1 MRMQPESSWHES
13 YPGARRVQALIWTLI
28 AGTGVLDALLFA
40 AEGMAL
46 RPDWYFAAL
55 VLLLYGLS
63 LVMGRRYPP
72 VAVLLTAFAHFLL
85 FEELAHCLTYGAM
98 AASPFPLADAWLS
111 RADAALRFDWP
122 AWFAWVRAHPEVH
135 AVLAAAYAS
144 IPRGRCCCPP
154 LAPGPSMELAWSS
167 RGAPTYSACAPTRC

>member
-1 MRMQPESSWHES
+1 
-13 YPGARRVQALIWTLI
+13 
-28 AGTGVLDALLFA
+28 
-40 AEGMAL
+40 MAL